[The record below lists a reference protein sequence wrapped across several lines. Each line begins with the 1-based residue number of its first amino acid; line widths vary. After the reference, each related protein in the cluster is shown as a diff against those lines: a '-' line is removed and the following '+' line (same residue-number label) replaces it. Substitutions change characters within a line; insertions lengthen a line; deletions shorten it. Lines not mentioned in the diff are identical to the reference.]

1 MAGDHRVPV
10 RQPVGASG
18 RLATT
23 QAISQLTRVDRRL
36 SALFWHL
43 AERWGRVGGDGV
55 VIPLALTHRILG
67 QLVGRAEADRLHAL
81 CPSSRSANELVRRPD
96 GSWLLRGRPPD
107 ARAGRATRARAGRAR
122 RSASPGTRF
131 GREGSRRDRP
141 LTGIMGGRDG
151 SPVAVHPLAPTRRPH
166 VHPHRSEGI
175 LSDASARKRDELI
188 ELLQKAYWMEIETVM
203 SYIANS
209 INPDGVRAQEIIE
222 SLQEDIQEEL
232 GHAQQF
238 AARIKELYGVVPGS
252 LDFQAEQTYLQPPE
266 HQTDI
271 VHVIKGV
278 IEAETGAIE
287 HYNRIIEFTDGV
299 DYVTQDMVIAILHDE
314 EGHRRL
320 FEGYLREYEA
330 EGLA

>member
-1 MAGDHRVPV
+1 MAGIRT
-10 RQPVGASG
+10 
-18 RLATT
+18 ATT
-23 QAISQLTRVDRRL
+23 
-36 SALFWHL
+36 
-43 AERWGRVGGDGV
+43 
-55 VIPLALTHRILG
+55 
-67 QLVGRAEADRLHAL
+67 
-81 CPSSRSANELVRRPD
+81 
-96 GSWLLRGRPPD
+96 
-107 ARAGRATRARAGRAR
+107 
-122 RSASPGTRF
+122 
-131 GREGSRRDRP
+131 
-141 LTGIMGGRDG
+141 
-151 SPVAVHPLAPTRRPH
+151 
-166 VHPHRSEGI
+166 GI
-175 LSDASARKRDELI
+175 LSDDRTAEREELVGM
-188 ELLQKAYWMEIETVM
+188 LKKAYWMEIETVM

-238 AARIKELYGVVPGS
+238 ASRIKELYGVVPGS
-252 LDFQAEQTYLQPPE
+252 LEFAAEQSYLQPPE

-287 HYNRIIEFTDGV
+287 HYNRVIEFTDGL
-299 DYVTQDMVIAILHDE
+299 DLVTQDMVIAILHDE